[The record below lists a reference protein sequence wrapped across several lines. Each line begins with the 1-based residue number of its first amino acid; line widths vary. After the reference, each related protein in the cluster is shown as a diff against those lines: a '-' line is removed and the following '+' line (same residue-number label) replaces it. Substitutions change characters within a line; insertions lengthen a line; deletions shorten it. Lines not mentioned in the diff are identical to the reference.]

1 MEVGRRLEKLREL
14 LRRRGASGA
23 LLQTR
28 RNFAW
33 LTAGG
38 HSHIVLA
45 SETGV
50 APLLVT
56 PDAAVVLAPIN
67 EAARIADEELDGLPL
82 EVRSLP
88 WHEPDAPLAEARR
101 VAADEVLDDAD
112 LEAELRPIRS
122 VLSGLEQERLAS
134 LGRRTGAA
142 LVRALEHAEPGMGED
157 EVASGAVA
165 AFGREGIR
173 TPVVLAAADE
183 RIERYRHPLPG
194 RTPARRRLMLVLV
207 AESWGL
213 HAAVTRIREFEPPG
227 DELSRRIDAVREVE
241 SAMHEATVPGRTL
254 GDVFEAARQVYE
266 RTGFPDEW
274 RLHHQ
279 GGTIGY
285 QPRERVAVPGDP
297 TRIEAGMAF
306 AWNPSITGAKVEDTF
321 ILEPDASRRIV
332 TGG

>member
-165 AFGREGIR
+165 ALGREGIR